1 MLQNDC
7 FEQNENYLTSD
18 DCNRIRTHKH
28 LGGKQTLN
36 YLHGIHEFMI
46 FEIFGKC
53 YSYYSLI
60 LLCYSKLYLNF
71 NFQY

>member
-28 LGGKQTLN
+28 LGGKQALN

-53 YSYYSLI
+53 YSSI
-60 LLCYSKLYLNF
+60 L
-71 NFQY
+71 